1 MQFVSSSLILFL
13 GFQNLRFRL
22 LHFGDRGIQTGV
34 CSLWDEGMD
43 SVSVLKMKIDAM
55 IWASQ
60 AKDATI
66 ATLQRELTS
75 ALEDSRLDKA
85 MLLESTSRSLKLEKE
100 MQEGLVRENGLQ
112 KQLKELQAK
121 HLRDMA
127 EMELRHDREVESLL
141 SSQQVLEE
149 AEERLCAQL
158 GDLEVEAF
166 EQNRFFNSEISSLS
180 SKLAARETELAT
192 ALSELESL
200 RQRRQSIKELE
211 TIDLAGQLT
220 KSKQECDS
228 LAIKLR
234 DTTDELVKAKVQ
246 VTTLRHDLTA
256 ASEIGKHFSMARESH
271 KDYHR
276 SSTLCRAESLKW
288 LESQRGATVPV

>member
-13 GFQNLRFRL
+13 SFGNLRFR

-75 ALEDSRLDKA
+75 ALEDSRLDRA
-85 MLLESTSRSLKLEKE
+85 MLTESTSRSLKLERE
-100 MQEGLVRENGLQ
+100 MQEGLARENGLQ

-121 HLRDMA
+121 HLSDMA
-127 EMELRHDREVESLL
+127 EMELRHDREVEKLL

-166 EQNRFFNSEISSLS
+166 EQNQFFNSEISSLS

-211 TIDLAGQLT
+211 AIDLAGQLT

-276 SSTLCRAESLKW
+276 SRTLCRAESLKW

>member
-1 MQFVSSSLILFL
+1 M
-13 GFQNLRFRL
+13 GFGNLRFRL
-22 LHFGDRGIQTGV
+22 HFGDRDIQTGV
-34 CSLWDEGMD
+34 CSLGDEGMD

-75 ALEDSRLDKA
+75 ALGDSRLDRA
-85 MLLESTSRSLKLEKE
+85 MLTESTSRSLKLEKE
-100 MQEGLVRENGLQ
+100 MQEGLVRENALQ

-127 EMELRHDREVESLL
+127 EMELRHDREVERLL

-180 SKLAARETELAT
+180 SKLAAREAELAT

-211 TIDLAGQLT
+211 TIYLAGQLT

-256 ASEIGKHFSMARESH
+256 ASKIGKHLSMARESH

-276 SSTLCRAESLKW
+276 SGTLCRAESLKW
-288 LESQRGATVPV
+288 LESQCGATVPV